1 MHVSIRAVLGLSV
14 CAFVTA
20 PALAAGNEL
29 QPLAD
34 ASGAKP
40 LAPWRV
46 VGLPQQ
52 DPEAKPFT
60 KFSIESVQG
69 KRALKIDA
77 DRSYGNLFHPLTA
90 ASSNRNLTWAWRIE
104 KLNDQADL
112 TQRKGDDTTIKVCAM
127 FDLPLDK
134 APFIERQVMRSARAK
149 TDDPVPGATLCYVWD
164 NALPVGK
171 VLDSPFTHQLRY
183 VIVRSGPAGVG
194 EWHTEKRDIAADF
207 KRVFADE
214 SPDTVPPLIGI
225 AIGADSDNTKQ
236 HTVAY
241 AADVALVP

>member
-1 MHVSIRAVLGLSV
+1 MNNSRRLVLIG
-14 CAFVTA
+14 F
-20 PALAAGNEL
+20 ALALSAVRVAAADNEL
-29 QPLAD
+29 QPFGD
-34 ASGAKP
+34 ASAAKP

-60 KFSIESVQG
+60 KFSVETVQG

-77 DRSYGNLFHPLTA
+77 DRSYGNLFHPLPA
-90 ASSNRNLTWAWRIE
+90 ASSNRTLTWSWRVE

-112 TQRKGDDTTIKVCAM
+112 TERRGDDTTIKVCAL

-134 APFIERQVMRSARAK
+134 APFIERQVMRSARGK
-149 TDDPVPGATLCYVWD
+149 TTDPVPGATLCYVWD

-183 VIVRSGPAGVG
+183 VVVRSGPAGVG
-194 EWHTEKRDIAADF
+194 EWHSEKRDLAADF

-214 SPDTVPPLIGI
+214 SPDTVPPLMGI
-225 AIGADSDNTKQ
+225 AIGADADNTKQ
-236 HTVAY
+236 HTVAH
-241 AADVALVP
+241 AADIALVP

>member
-1 MHVSIRAVLGLSV
+1 MNNSSRLVLAGL
-14 CAFVTA
+14 
-20 PALAAGNEL
+20 ALALVAARAGAAENEL
-29 QPLAD
+29 KPLAD
-34 ASGAKP
+34 AASAKP

-60 KFSIESVQG
+60 RFSIEPAQG
-69 KRALKIDA
+69 KRALRIDA
-77 DRSYGNLFHPLTA
+77 ERSYGNLFHPLPA
-90 ASSNRNLTWAWRIE
+90 SSSNRTLTWSWRVE
-104 KLNDQADL
+104 KLNDQSDL
-112 TQRKGDDTTIKVCAM
+112 TQRKGDDTTIKVCAL
-127 FDLPLDK
+127 FALPLDK

-164 NALPVGK
+164 NALPAGK

-183 VIVRSGPAGVG
+183 VVVRSGTAGAG
-194 EWHTEKRDIAADF
+194 EWHSEKRDIAADF

-214 SPDTVPPLIGI
+214 SPDAVPPLIGI

-236 HTVAY
+236 HTVAH
-241 AADVALVP
+241 AADIALVP

>member
-1 MHVSIRAVLGLSV
+1 MNNSRRLALTGFALAFAAARA
-14 CAFVTA
+14 A
-20 PALAAGNEL
+20 AAGNEL

-34 ASGAKP
+34 ATAAKP

-60 KFSIESVQG
+60 KFSVETVQG
-69 KRALKIDA
+69 KRALRIDA
-77 DRSYGNLFHPLTA
+77 ERSYGNLFHPLPA
-90 ASSNRNLTWAWRIE
+90 ASSNRTLTWSWRVE
-104 KLNDQADL
+104 KLNDKSDL
-112 TQRKGDDTTIKVCAM
+112 TERRGDDTTIKVCAL

-134 APFIERQVMRSARAK
+134 APFIERQVMRSARSK
-149 TDDPVPGATLCYVWD
+149 TTDPVPGATLCYVWD
-164 NALPVGK
+164 NAIAAGT

-183 VIVRSGPAGVG
+183 VIVRSGPAGAG
-194 EWHTEKRDIAADF
+194 EWHSEKRDLAADF

-214 SPDTVPPLIGI
+214 SPDAVPPLIGI

-236 HTVAY
+236 HTVAH
-241 AADVALVP
+241 AADIALVP